1 MYFAGFQN
9 SNFKASRKPYNDVC
23 DSRLAWLE
31 YDFPNYLTQW
41 RKNVEVRCT
50 ELGADV
56 TSKLMLLSQNT
67 EEGLLVASLSMSAV
81 VKKCLL
87 SGASYVLARRVNQD
101 PIEAFFGYQ
110 RRRGGG
116 GEAPTIRAFSSSAR
130 NFDVL
135 RCNAVPGANV
145 SDVV

>member
-9 SNFKASRKPYNDVC
+9 SNYKTSRKPYNDVH

-31 YDFPNYLTQW
+31 YDFPNYIAQW
-41 RKNVEVRCT
+41 RKNAEARSA
-50 ELGADV
+50 ELGAHV
-56 TSKLMLLSQNT
+56 ASRLMLLSQST

-81 VKKCLL
+81 VKKCLS

-110 RRRGGG
+110 RRRGGR

-135 RCNAVPGANV
+135 RCSAVPGGNV
-145 SDVV
+145 SEII